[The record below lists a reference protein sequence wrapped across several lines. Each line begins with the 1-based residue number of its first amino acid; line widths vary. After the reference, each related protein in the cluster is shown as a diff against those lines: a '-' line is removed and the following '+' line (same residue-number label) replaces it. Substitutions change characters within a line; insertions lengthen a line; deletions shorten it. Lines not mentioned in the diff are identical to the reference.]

1 MMKLEGKNY
10 YVLVDGYVFGK
21 ILGDGVDLSRSM
33 SKVLVTFLSKL
44 PVLRFMVLHCP
55 ATVILIQTLSLHKR
69 LGQK

>member
-1 MMKLEGKNY
+1 MMKLEEGKNY

-33 SKVLVTFLSKL
+33 SKVLVTFLSEL

-55 ATVILIQTLSLHKR
+55 ATVSNLDSNTFS
-69 LGQK
+69 